1 MSKNNK
7 SLQQFIVYVN
17 QNDKK
22 NAKKLLDFISAN
34 LSLINQLDYKITFVT
49 NPRGD
54 PNKNTLVFLNESYF
68 DDDIFNFIEEQCNR
82 TIKNRQNVNN
92 DPEKALEKFQ
102 QTIIDSGE
110 NDESEQDKIKRELS
124 KKMKETNTNRRN
136 SKPIK
141 NQKETK
147 IKADFSA
154 LRIDEESSDPRVKEM
169 EKRLQEENFNYGG
182 EINYKAEDI
191 DD

>member
-124 KKMKETNTNRRN
+124 KKMKETNTNRKN

>member
-1 MSKNNK
+1 
-7 SLQQFIVYVN
+7 
-17 QNDKK
+17 
-22 NAKKLLDFISAN
+22 
-34 LSLINQLDYKITFVT
+34 
-49 NPRGD
+49 
-54 PNKNTLVFLNESYF
+54 
-68 DDDIFNFIEEQCNR
+68 
-82 TIKNRQNVNN
+82 
-92 DPEKALEKFQ
+92 
-102 QTIIDSGE
+102 
-110 NDESEQDKIKRELS
+110 
-124 KKMKETNTNRRN
+124 MKETNTNRKN

>member
-110 NDESEQDKIKRELS
+110 NDESKQDKIKRELS
-124 KKMKETNTNRRN
+124 KKNERN
-136 SKPIK
+136 K
-141 NQKETK
+141 
-147 IKADFSA
+147 
-154 LRIDEESSDPRVKEM
+154 
-169 EKRLQEENFNYGG
+169 
-182 EINYKAEDI
+182 YK
-191 DD
+191 